1 MSTTEQFTARN
12 EEIPESLAA
21 IRSRVAACSTS
32 NPNPATLLDFG
43 ENYVQELEDKA
54 KARFAGASS
63 FLIPLCQQ
71 SQITY
76 AATTRSGGS
85 STIKFEFQ
93 PNSDD
98 PEPYERLPDAKRV
111 LITFPLAVSGASKRL
126 VRMYLSTRQESG
138 REPAAFIQLGTTSIW
153 DKSPASAGGSVFYDR
168 HSEFTLT
175 GRARA
180 EVELLALSPSV
191 APTTVLNLA
200 GLWGG
205 QRVVR
210 KWLPRVA
217 PTKDALAGKVG
228 YIYAYL
234 HPSIYPE
241 GPSLHLI
248 HGLDLA
254 RAILAVHAD
263 FSKAAGQR
271 WLLTDGRVDDWW
283 DLASAWGAAEEAA
296 TRGAAESASAS
307 PSGAAESSTQ
317 DKAVQDGPA
326 SWVREL
332 MRAHSIRVLPRD
344 TTLLGRILDSRDFW
358 WEFGLAPV
366 RARLEGG
373 D

>member
-1 MSTTEQFTARN
+1 MSVD
-12 EEIPESLAA
+12 IL
-21 IRSRVAACSTS
+21 I
-32 NPNPATLLDFG
+32 LG
-43 ENYVQELEDKA
+43 
-54 KARFAGASS
+54 AGWTSS

-85 STIKFEFQ
+85 STIQFEFQ

-98 PEPYERLPDAKRV
+98 PEPYERLPDAKTV
-111 LITFPLAVSGASKRL
+111 LITFPLTVSGASERL

-175 GRARA
+175 GRASA

-210 KWLPRVA
+210 NWLPRVA
-217 PTKDALAGKVG
+217 PTKDALAGKG
-228 YIYAYL
+228 
-234 HPSIYPE
+234 
-241 GPSLHLI
+241 SLHLI

-254 RAILAVHAD
+254 RAILAVHTD

-271 WLLTDGRVDDWW
+271 WLLTDGRVYDWW
-283 DLASAWGAAEEAA
+283 DLASAWAAAAEAS
-296 TRGAAESASAS
+296 TRGAAASASAL
-307 PSGAAESSTQ
+307 GAVESSTR
-317 DKAVQDGPA
+317 DKSVQDGPA

-344 TTLLGRILDSRDFW
+344 TALLGRILDSRDFW